1 MTELTT
7 SQLIKI
13 ILGIFVVVAVVIGV
27 FLFFKGNVI
36 DFFKNLPGTEEPS
49 GGAGASKEIGEEVEG
64 ETLEIPGEEGEEETD
79 LSCEESDCTSTLPE
93 ELSCRLGNVFGYLH
107 KCSRGECV
115 RTRVKKKI
123 YDCEFGCTDGE
134 CDVSKEEEAEEEIPE
149 EEDEEETD
157 LSCEESDCTSTLPE
171 ELSCRLG
178 NVFGYLHKCSRG
190 ECVRTRVKKKIYD
203 CEFGCTDGECD
214 ACLPTGTIIGK
225 NVLVIGTPSG
235 SCCDEAYCAERGFLG
250 MCKEYKCG

>member
-107 KCSRGECV
+107 KCSRGEC
-115 RTRVKKKI
+115 I
-123 YDCEFGCTDGE
+123 
-134 CDVSKEEEAEEEIPE
+134 
-149 EEDEEETD
+149 
-157 LSCEESDCTSTLPE
+157 
-171 ELSCRLG
+171 
-178 NVFGYLHKCSRG
+178 
-190 ECVRTRVKKKIYD
+190 RTRVKKKIYD